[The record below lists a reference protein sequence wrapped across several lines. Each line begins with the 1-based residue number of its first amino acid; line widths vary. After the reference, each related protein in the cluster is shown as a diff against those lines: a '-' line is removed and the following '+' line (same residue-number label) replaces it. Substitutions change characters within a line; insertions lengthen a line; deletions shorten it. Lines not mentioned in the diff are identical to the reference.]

1 MYDGRLRRLSVLLG
15 QQVVLWTVSSK
26 DWQNGIT
33 PEKIVR
39 NVINPVKNGD
49 IILFHDNGAL
59 INKEGGN
66 RSATVKAL
74 PIIIEELQ
82 QKGYQIVPLNTF
94 IK

>member
-39 NVINPVKNGD
+39 NVISSIKNGD
-49 IILFHDNGAL
+49 IILFHDNGA
-59 INKEGGN
+59 
-66 RSATVKAL
+66 
-74 PIIIEELQ
+74 
-82 QKGYQIVPLNTF
+82 
-94 IK
+94 